1 MYANDNEDLININ
14 IKTSKKVSSELS
26 VHLNVDL
33 NVNAFKNTDKI
44 EFINYVNS
52 RLSLKNNNI
61 LRIMLDIKSS
71 QDKYS
76 PYINKDFLKII
87 PYGEYYIDESTNILF
102 SKNKFEIVGIIVDE
116 EIKLFDET

>member
-1 MYANDNEDLININ
+1 MFCVL
-14 IKTSKKVSSELS
+14 TL
-26 VHLNVDL
+26 
-33 NVNAFKNTDKI
+33 
-44 EFINYVNS
+44 
-52 RLSLKNNNI
+52 
-61 LRIMLDIKSS
+61 
-71 QDKYS
+71 YS